1 MTNARR
7 PLVIDL
13 DPGSGPPTGRICDAT
28 GIAHPFSGW
37 LGFASVLGQ
46 LLEQDRS
53 TPRARRHMQPP
64 NPGGTSS

>member
-28 GIAHPFSGW
+28 GIAHPFS
-37 LGFASVLGQ
+37 
-46 LLEQDRS
+46 RS
-53 TPRARRHMQPP
+53 P
-64 NPGGTSS
+64 